1 MIMAKKTLGKL
12 VLEMSKHLKPLTKKE
27 RDYARGIFPT
37 SGYYKKDGEV
47 WCHCCGHVER
57 QLPGSL
63 DIDLEVGYQCHCL
76 NHLILEHNPRQ
87 KNLTE
92 AKYYSVVQTYNKWQ
106 VIRTFD
112 VHRINIKGLPTEYKC
127 NEVYQNWV
135 SPEGEEVIISKRYAR
150 GVNFFSW
157 YYETEYTVR
166 HHNVSCNGYYAF
178 DDVFDVRDNFFYPQ
192 YNITKKLHKYGWCK
206 ALEKLPYVS
215 VVDCMKTLLISR
227 HAETVVK
234 QGQYD
239 VFLYM
244 VREKLQELQYM
255 PSLNICH
262 RNRYMITDASIYF
275 DMLSFLER
283 TGKDIRNPK
292 YICPE
297 DLYKAHNAALAA
309 YQKVRNKVEAEEN
322 RKKALSEN
330 EAYVKDKGKFFGVII
345 TDGELSIQVIK
356 SVAEFLEEGTDM
368 HHCVFANE
376 YYKKKDSLILS
387 AKVAGKRKETIEVN
401 LKTFSVVQCRAAY
414 NKTSEYHHRILNL
427 MNSNMNLI
435 RQCV

>member
-1 MIMAKKTLGKL
+1 MARKSLGKH
-12 VLEMSKHLKPLTKKE
+12 VLEMSKHLKPLTQKE
-27 RDYARGIFPT
+27 KDYARSIFPA

-47 WCHCCGHVER
+47 WCHCCGHVEH
-57 QLPGSL
+57 QLPGML
-63 DIDLEVGYQCHCL
+63 DIDLEVGYQCRCL
-76 NHLILEHNPRQ
+76 QHLVLEHQPR
-87 KNLTE
+87 KENLTE
-92 AKYYSVVQTYNKWQ
+92 AKYYSVVHTYNKWQ

-112 VHRINIKGLPTEYKC
+112 VHRINRKYYPTEYSIR
-127 NEVYQNWV
+127 EVYQNWV
-135 SPEGEEVIISKRYAR
+135 SPDGEEVIISKRYSR
-150 GVNFFSW
+150 GCNFFHW
-157 YYETEYTVR
+157 YYDTEYTIKQ
-166 HHNVSCNGYYAF
+166 HNASCSGSYAF
-178 DDVFDVRDNFFYPQ
+178 EDVFDVRDNYFYSQ

-215 VVDCMKTLLISR
+215 VVECMKTLLTSR

-244 VREKLQELQYM
+244 VREELKELRYM

-262 RNRYMITDASIYF
+262 RNRYMILDASMYF

-297 DLYKAHNAALAA
+297 DLYNAHNAAQAA
-309 YQKVRNKVEAEEN
+309 YSKIRKKVEAEEN
-322 RKKALSEN
+322 RKRALSEN
-330 EAYVKDKGKFFGVII
+330 AEYVKDKGKFFGVLIA
-345 TDGELSIQVIK
+345 DGELSIQVLK
-356 SVAEFLEEGTDM
+356 SVTEFFEEGESM

-387 AKVAGKRKETIEVN
+387 AKVAGERKETIEVN
-401 LKTFSVVQCRAAY
+401 LKTFSIVQSRAAF
-414 NKTSEYHHRILNL
+414 NKNSEYHSRIIEL
-427 MNSNMNLI
+427 MNKNMNLI

>member
-1 MIMAKKTLGKL
+1 MARKSLGKH
-12 VLEMSKHLKPLTKKE
+12 VLEMSKHLRPLTQKE
-27 RDYARGIFPT
+27 KDYVRDIFPA
-37 SGYYKKDGEV
+37 SGYYKKNGEV
-47 WCHCCGHVER
+47 WCHCCGHIGY

-63 DIDLEVGYQCHCL
+63 DIDLEVGYQCSCL
-76 NHLILEHNPRQ
+76 KHLVLEHQPR
-87 KNLTE
+87 KHELTE
-92 AKYYSVVQTYNKWQ
+92 AKHYSVVQTYNKWQ

-112 VHRINIKGLPTEYKC
+112 VWRINRKGVQTEYTF

-135 SPEGEEVIISKRYAR
+135 SPDGEEVIISKRYSR
-150 GVNFFSW
+150 GYNFFHW
-157 YYETEYTVR
+157 YYDTEYVIR
-166 HHNVSCNGYYAF
+166 HHNERCSGYYEYE
-178 DDVFDVRDNFFYPQ
+178 DMFDVCGNYFYPKC
-192 YNITKKLHKYGWCK
+192 NITKKLHKYGWCK

-215 VVDCMKTLLISR
+215 VVECMKTLLTSG

-244 VREKLQELQYM
+244 VREKLHELQYM

-262 RNRYMITDASIYF
+262 RNKYVISDASMYF

-292 YICPE
+292 YICPD
-297 DLYKAHNAALAA
+297 DLYKAHEVALAA
-309 YQKVRNKVEAEEN
+309 YSKIRKKVEAEEN
-322 RKKALSEN
+322 RKRALSEN
-330 EAYVKDKGKFFGVII
+330 WAYVKDKGKFFSVVI
-345 TDGELSIQVIK
+345 TDGELLIQVLK
-356 SVAEFLEEGTDM
+356 SVTEFFEEGESM

-387 AKVAGKRKETIEVN
+387 AKVAGERKETIEVN
-401 LKTFSVVQCRAAY
+401 LKTFSIVQSRAAF
-414 NKTSEYHHRILNL
+414 NKSSEYHDRIIELINR
-427 MNSNMNLI
+427 NMNLI

>member
-1 MIMAKKTLGKL
+1 MARKSLGKH
-12 VLEMSKHLKPLTKKE
+12 VLEMSKHLKPLTQKE
-27 RDYARGIFPT
+27 KDYARSIFPA
-37 SGYYKKDGEV
+37 SGYYKKNGEV
-47 WCHCCGHVER
+47 WCHCCGHIEH
-57 QLPGSL
+57 QLPGTL
-63 DIDLEVGYQCHCL
+63 DIDLEVGYQCRCL
-76 NHLILEHNPRQ
+76 QHLVLEYQPR
-87 KNLTE
+87 KENLTE

-112 VHRINIKGLPTEYKC
+112 IHRINRKNYPTEYSIR
-127 NEVYQNWV
+127 EVYQNWI
-135 SPEGEEVIISKRYAR
+135 SPDGDEVIISKRYSR
-150 GVNFFSW
+150 GLNFFHW
-157 YYETEYTVR
+157 YYDTEYTIKQ
-166 HHNVSCNGYYAF
+166 HNASCSGYYAF
-178 DDVFDVRDNFFYPQ
+178 EDVFDVRDNFFYPQ

-215 VVDCMKTLLISR
+215 VVDCMKTLLTSC

-262 RNRYMITDASIYF
+262 RNRYIISDASIYF

-297 DLYKAHNAALAA
+297 DLYNVHNAAQAA
-309 YQKVRNKVEAEEN
+309 YSKIRKKVEAEEN
-322 RKKALSEN
+322 KKRAISDN
-330 EAYVKDKGKFFGVII
+330 AAYVKDKGKFFGVLIA
-345 TDGELSIQVIK
+345 DGELSIQVLK
-356 SVAEFLEEGTDM
+356 SVTEFFEEGESM

-387 AKVAGKRKETIEVN
+387 AKVAGERKETIEVN
-401 LKTFSVVQCRAAY
+401 LKTFSIVQSRAAF
-414 NKTSEYHHRILNL
+414 NKSSEYHARIIEL
-427 MNSNMNLI
+427 MNKNMNLI

>member
-1 MIMAKKTLGKL
+1 MARKNLGKH
-12 VLEMSKHLKPLTKKE
+12 VLEMSKHLKPLTQKE
-27 RDYARGIFPT
+27 KDYARSIFPA
-37 SGYYKKDGEV
+37 SGYYKKNGEV
-47 WCHCCGHVER
+47 WCHCCGHVEN
-57 QLPGSL
+57 QLPGML
-63 DIDLEVGYQCHCL
+63 DIDLEVGYQCRCL
-76 NHLILEHNPRQ
+76 QHLVLEYQPR
-87 KNLTE
+87 KENLTE

-112 VHRINIKGLPTEYKC
+112 VHRINRKNYPTEYSIR
-127 NEVYQNWV
+127 EVYQNWV
-135 SPEGEEVIISKRYAR
+135 SPDGEEVIISKRYSR
-150 GVNFFSW
+150 GCNFFHW
-157 YYETEYTVR
+157 YYDTEYTIKQ
-166 HHNVSCNGYYAF
+166 HNASCSGYYAF
-178 DDVFDVRDNFFYPQ
+178 DDVFDVRDNYFYPQ

-215 VVDCMKTLLISR
+215 VVDCMRTLLISR

-244 VREKLQELQYM
+244 VREKLHELQYM

-262 RNRYMITDASIYF
+262 RNRYMISDASMYF

-297 DLYKAHNAALAA
+297 DLYNAHNAAQAA
-309 YQKVRNKVEAEEN
+309 YSKIRKKVEAEEN
-322 RKKALSEN
+322 RKRALSEN
-330 EAYVKDKGKFFGVII
+330 AEYVKDKGKFFGVLIA
-345 TDGELSIQVIK
+345 DGELSIQVLK
-356 SVAEFLEEGTDM
+356 SVTEFFEEGESM

-387 AKVAGKRKETIEVN
+387 AKVAGERKETIEVN
-401 LKTFSVVQCRAAY
+401 LKTFSIVQSRSTF
-414 NKTSEYHHRILNL
+414 NKSSEYHARIIEL
-427 MNSNMNLI
+427 MNKNMNLI

>member
-1 MIMAKKTLGKL
+1 MARKSLDKL
-12 VLEMSKHLKPLTKKE
+12 VLEMSKHLRPLTEKE
-27 RDYARGIFPT
+27 KDYARKIFPT

-47 WCHCCGHVER
+47 WCHCCGRIEI
-57 QLPGSL
+57 QLPGIL
-63 DIDLEVGYQCHCL
+63 DIDLETGYQCSCHQ
-76 NHLILEHNPRQ
+76 HLILEHKPR
-87 KNLTE
+87 KEYLTE
-92 AKYYSVVQTYNKWQ
+92 SKYYSVVHTYNKWQ
-106 VIRTFD
+106 VVRTFD
-112 VHRINIKGLPTEYKC
+112 VHRINRKYYPTEYTI

-135 SPEGEEVIISKRYAR
+135 SPDGKEVIISKRYAR
-150 GVNFFSW
+150 GVNFFTW
-157 YYETEYTVR
+157 YYDTEYVIR
-166 HHNVSCNGYYAF
+166 HHNASCGGYYVF
-178 DDVFDVRDNFFYPQ
+178 DDVFDVRDNYFYPQ

-215 VVDCMKTLLISR
+215 IVDCMKTLLISR

-244 VREKLQELQYM
+244 VREKLYELQYI

-262 RNRYMITDASIYF
+262 RNRYMISDASMYF
-275 DMLSFLER
+275 DLLSFLER
-283 TGKDIRNPK
+283 IGKDIRNPK

-297 DLYKAHNAALAA
+297 DLYKAHDIALAA

-322 RKKALSEN
+322 RKRTLSEN
-330 EAYVKDKGKFFGVII
+330 ATYIKDKGKFFGVRI
-345 TDGELSIQVIK
+345 TDGELSIQVIQ
-356 SVAEFLEEGTDM
+356 SVAEFLEEGTEM

-401 LKTFSVVQCRAAY
+401 LKTFSIVQSRAAF
-414 NKTSEYHHRILNL
+414 NKYSEYHARIIEL
-427 MNSNMNLI
+427 MNRNMDLI

>member
-1 MIMAKKTLGKL
+1 MARKSLGRL
-12 VLEMSKHLKPLTKKE
+12 VLEMSKHLRQLTQKE
-27 RDYARGIFPT
+27 KDYARSIFPA
-37 SGYYKKDGEV
+37 SGYYKKNGEV
-47 WCHCCGHVER
+47 WCHCCGHIEN
-57 QLPGSL
+57 QLPGML
-63 DIDLEVGYQCHCL
+63 DIDLEVGYQCRCL
-76 NHLILEHNPRQ
+76 QHLVLEHNPRKQ
-87 KNLTE
+87 ELTE

-135 SPEGEEVIISKRYAR
+135 SPEGEEVTISKRYAR
-150 GVNFFSW
+150 GVNFFTW
-157 YYETEYTVR
+157 YYDTEYTIKQ
-166 HHNVSCNGYYAF
+166 HNASCSGYYAF

-215 VVDCMKTLLISR
+215 VVECMKTILTSR

-244 VREKLQELQYM
+244 VRNGVDKLQYM

-262 RNRYMITDASIYF
+262 RNKYMISDASIYF
-275 DMLSFLER
+275 DMLLFLDQ

-292 YICPE
+292 YICPK
-297 DLYKAHNAALAA
+297 DLYKAHEVALAA
-309 YQKVRNKVEAEEN
+309 YSKVREKVEAEED
-322 RKKALSEN
+322 RKRALSEN
-330 EAYVKDKGKFFGVII
+330 AAYVKDKEKFFGIVI
-345 TDGELSIQVIK
+345 TDGELFIQVLK
-356 SVAEFLEEGTDM
+356 SVTEFFEEGNSM

-376 YYKKKDSLILS
+376 YYKRKDSLILS
-387 AKVAGKRKETIEVN
+387 AKVAGERKETIEVN
-401 LKTFSVVQCRAAY
+401 LKTFSIVQSRAAF
-414 NKTSEYHHRILNL
+414 NKSSEYHARIIEL
-427 MNSNMNLI
+427 MNKNMNLI